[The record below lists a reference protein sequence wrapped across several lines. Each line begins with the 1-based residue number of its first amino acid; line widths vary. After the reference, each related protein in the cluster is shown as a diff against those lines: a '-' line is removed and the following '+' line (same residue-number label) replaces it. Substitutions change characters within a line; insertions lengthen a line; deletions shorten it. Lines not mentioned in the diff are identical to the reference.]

1 MKIVY
6 QKNITTPGRPPR
18 QTWLAHQSGNVV
30 GMIWEAI
37 VRRKIMMVS
46 LLVMLVTLPIL
57 YLVMK
62 YQSKV
67 EAAWFDD
74 TFAYRQT
81 VAITNAGTAQ
91 TDFQVAITLNTS
103 ALITAGKMQSDC
115 DDVRITDVNGKVLP
129 FWIETGTNACNTTT
143 TAIWTK
149 VPSISTSGTTVYLY
163 YGNPSAIN
171 TQNGNN
177 VFEFF
182 DDFSGSTVDTN
193 KWTTYVNGGSVSLSA
208 GNLQITGNNTWNTNG
223 ISSNTSYN
231 RSSSG
236 YSIYWSVKLS
246 ATAINTMIGYSPKIL
261 NYSDGI
267 SHYPASGAW
276 YRWRDN
282 VGLNLS
288 APFSADTWYITKTKL
303 KSSQGYILYRNG
315 TQLED
320 DTTLADNNHYISMQ
334 QYETGKTSYFDFA
347 FVCKSASSEPTVATP
362 TNEEKSQ
369 GPVAYWKFDAGYST
383 VAFDAMR
390 GNNGTITG
398 ATWQSEDKC
407 ISGKCLYFDGN
418 DNVEISSSSSFNG
431 NTQTIELWL
440 KLNETSQWF
449 GIYRGAS
456 GGNSWYFYYDT
467 SGGVDFAW
475 YNSSSRNDIAAQGPN
490 TSEWHHFAIVISPG
504 SQYIYRDGV
513 QVSQSSTATGLTA
526 TDGAIKLGEYSSPGV
541 YNLVG
546 YLDEPKIYN
555 YARTAAQIKADYNS
569 QGTAK
574 GSSVQIGSKDP
585 RESFSQ
591 GLVGYWKMD
600 ESSWGSVVDSSGN
613 GNNGTAYGGA
623 TVTSGKFG
631 NGGIFS
637 SASSQ
642 YVSVTSSTSLQPSDK
657 ISIATWVYWTGSGS
671 TVEFITAKGSEHYEI
686 HTGGGGGSNGI
697 RWIPTNGVYIDTGAS
712 KFLSNQ
718 WNHLVTV
725 YDSAT
730 NTGKV
735 YVNGSDTGA
744 TQTGSGALQTD
755 STDFQIA
762 RRANASYYFN
772 GKIDET
778 RIYNR
783 ALSPKEVRD
792 LYNWAPGPVL
802 HLKMDENTG
811 TTSYDTSGNANS
823 GIFGGGNA
831 SYRPTWTQGK
841 FGNGA
846 LYDGNDYIDV
856 ADSDSLR
863 PAYGLTME
871 TWVYYPAAASN
882 ACFICKQYSTGSA
895 NSFALWAA
903 SDVLYS
909 GVNISITGGSGSVNH
924 GTMPADSWVHIAT
937 TWDTISNTVTTYV
950 NGVKNATTGTTTA
963 TSLSYDTAGVFIG
976 GDDNDADN
984 IPDFWNSSGIKQ
996 DDVRIYNYA
1005 RNSKQI
1011 VEDMNAGHPAGGSPV
1026 GSQVGYWRFDE
1037 GYGTTNAVHDSSG
1050 QGNTGSWSG
1059 SGSHWSN
1066 QGKFGKA
1073 GNFNGTSDYVDVGN
1087 GASLNTQSEVTVT
1100 AWVKA
1105 NDVGA
1110 SFEAIYARGD
1120 PTFRFG
1126 ISGTAWGA
1134 RPWIYINGVSYLVD
1148 NGFAPY
1154 WNQWTYI
1161 AFVFSDPQNLAQIYI
1176 NGKRILNDTNAT
1188 ATIPTLTVNGF
1199 IGQRGDGGYLFS
1211 GLIDEV
1217 KIYNSA
1223 LTEDEIK
1230 LDYNH
1235 GSAMVLGTM
1244 GSNTSYEKS
1253 AANQEYCV
1261 PGDTISCA
1269 APVGEWKFEE
1279 GTGISANDTS
1289 GNNRTGTLTGGPTW
1303 ISGKVGK
1310 ALSLDGDDNV
1320 SLTRF
1325 TYGVAGVTMS
1335 AWVKTSSSNSGK
1347 NYAGNAAQNIV
1358 GDTTGGVG
1366 VGFGLTGGKIQF
1378 CNYTTIWECITGLTN
1393 ANDNNW
1399 HYITAIHDTNG
1410 AVSLYLDGRLDNT
1423 GTISYGGEG
1432 IDALGRGYGGDYFT
1446 GLIDNIRIYNYART
1460 PAQIAW
1466 DYNRG
1471 GPVGWWK
1478 MDECQGTVA
1487 NDSGGSG
1494 TIGGNPGTITIG
1506 ASGTQ
1511 TAIGTCTTSGTA
1523 WENGVNGKYNSS
1535 LNFDGSD
1542 DVVSFTST
1550 NIINVTS
1557 GSVSL
1562 WTKPSSTQN
1571 GTNYYIFDHYGTN
1584 SRIYINSNS
1593 SGTNINGRLG
1603 TGTTIGSVTT
1613 TADNW
1618 HHVVLIWD
1626 GTNAKFYIDG
1636 IDRTSTGTF
1645 SGLTTVGATSY
1656 IGNYSDAAQGFTG
1669 QIDDVKIFNYALSPL
1684 QVTTLYNEGSAVRF
1698 GPNVGSP

>member
-1 MKIVY
+1 
-6 QKNITTPGRPPR
+6 
-18 QTWLAHQSGNVV
+18 
-30 GMIWEAI
+30 
-37 VRRKIMMVS
+37 
-46 LLVMLVTLPIL
+46 
-57 YLVMK
+57 
-62 YQSKV
+62 
-67 EAAWFDD
+67 
-74 TFAYRQT
+74 

-467 SGGVDFAW
+467 SGDVDFAW

-984 IPDFWNSSGIKQ
+984 IPDFWNSSGINQ